1 MEADFDGAQ
10 RKFTVALIVLGI
22 ATVVAFWLSL
32 AVGPVAID
40 AMSIAKSLFDFDP
53 TGYTVIVQEVRLPR
67 AILGLLIGAA
77 LGASGAVLQ
86 GFVRNPLAEPGLIG
100 ISASAALG
108 AVLTI
113 YTGIAALFAMA
124 LPIGGMLGGSVG
136 VIVML
141 LIAGRQSSTLTLILA
156 GVAVSSFAGALTSLA
171 LNLAPNPYAALEI
184 VFWLLGSLANRSLD
198 HVWLAAP
205 FILIGLVFIL
215 TTGKALDAL
224 TLGEDTAS
232 SLGINLKSVRL
243 RIIFGVTSAVGAAT
257 AVSGAIGFVGLIV
270 PHLLRPIVGHRPG
283 LLLPASAL
291 GGAVLLLL
299 SDVAVRL
306 FSFAGEL
313 KLGVFTAF
321 VGAPFFFW
329 LVLRMRR
336 EYL

>member
-1 MEADFDGAQ
+1 M
-10 RKFTVALIVLGI
+10 
-22 ATVVAFWLSL
+22 
-32 AVGPVAID
+32 
-40 AMSIAKSLFDFDP
+40 
-53 TGYTVIVQEVRLPR
+53 
-67 AILGLLIGAA
+67 
-77 LGASGAVLQ
+77 
-86 GFVRNPLAEPGLIG
+86 
-100 ISASAALG
+100 
-108 AVLTI
+108 
-113 YTGIAALFAMA
+113 
-124 LPIGGMLGGSVG
+124 
-136 VIVML
+136 
-141 LIAGRQSSTLTLILA
+141 
-156 GVAVSSFAGALTSLA
+156 
-171 LNLAPNPYAALEI
+171 APNPYAALEI

-205 FILIGLVFIL
+205 FILIGLAFIL

-291 GGAVLLLL
+291 GGAILLLL
-299 SDVAVRL
+299 SDIAVRL

-329 LVLRMRR
+329 LVLRMRK